1 MDGMHTGQ
9 GTGKGHGGA
18 RPLPSI
24 PLSSILHVFTNLE
37 AFKFCPLGFL

>member
-1 MDGMHTGQ
+1 MEGMHAGQ

-24 PLSSILHVFTNLE
+24 PLSSILHVFTYPE
-37 AFKFCPLGFL
+37 AFTFYPLGFL